1 MELKKTIT
9 SIFMVPTLKI
19 NRDDFSDNNFLN
31 AYLEDVR
38 RDIQYENAVYLLFKP
53 TNFDKFREFLDKEYE
68 RTKDIIDDYDYEEGF
83 VVLVYQLNEKWKKDF
98 DIIKQGRYSETSED
112 FQKVFTKV
120 IKVVNNGLRRD
131 EISLQYRIFNKSEEL
146 RKYWE
151 DKLDVSFTDDM
162 ELWRTFIYQDE
173 ILDLDKIKQ
182 KELTPLYVEFV
193 KASAW
198 DGKLPTTVAGSSGTF
213 LNIKQ

>member
-19 NRDDFSDNNFLN
+19 NRDDFTENNFLN

-53 TNFDKFREFLDKEYE
+53 VNFDKFREFLDKEYE

-83 VVLVYQLNEKWKKDF
+83 VVLVYQLNKKWEKDF
-98 DIIKQGRYSETSED
+98 DIVKQGKYSETSKD
-112 FQKVFTKV
+112 FQNIFTKV

-162 ELWRTFIYQDE
+162 ELWRTFVYEDE
-173 ILDLDKIKQ
+173 VLDLDKVKQ
-182 KELTPLYVEFV
+182 IELV
-193 KASAW
+193 
-198 DGKLPTTVAGSSGTF
+198 
-213 LNIKQ
+213 